1 MQARPRH
8 SLRRRRRSGWG
19 RARCP
24 SAGPGP
30 AVCGP
35 AGPGRLR
42 RRGYWFRSRENGQA
56 PGRRVASFTKRT
68 GGLGV
73 GPDHGGVQH
82 DPLPVRFGG
91 HRLEQPFQ
99 HLRLDPAIIPSLGR
113 LKGIQPFRQVTP
125 SGARPRHLQQ
135 PVHKSPIA
143 ARTRLP
149 LRLPCTNGSIRAHGV
164 ARKSLAF
171 HQRLPKKNASHKNK
185 VWRGILNHHNAL
197 GSGP

>member
-8 SLRRRRRSGWG
+8 NLRRCRRSGWG

-35 AGPGRLR
+35 AGPRRLR

-56 PGRRVASFTKRT
+56 PDRRVASFTKRT

-99 HLRLDPAIIPSLGR
+99 HLRLDPAVIPSLGR
-113 LKGIQPFRQVTP
+113 LKGIQPFRHVPRQVPDRPIYNSASTSRP
-125 SGARPRHLQQ
+125 LLRGPACPCGYRARTARSVPTESPGRASPSINASQKRMRRIRTRSGAE
-135 PVHKSPIA
+135 S
-143 ARTRLP
+143 
-149 LRLPCTNGSIRAHGV
+149 
-164 ARKSLAF
+164 
-171 HQRLPKKNASHKNK
+171 
-185 VWRGILNHHNAL
+185 
-197 GSGP
+197 